1 MEGKTKIA
9 RINQK
14 STFFISLFLFLNIQ
28 DIRKSKAPA
37 FERGS
42 HKIFLCQ
49 VLTSPTLKTPVRGAS
64 KTPVRVQK
72 TPVSKSIPTSRNQE
86 ESEDS
91 LDEGYRPEDKVLN
104 P

>member
-14 STFFISLFLFLNIQ
+14 STFFISLFLFLNIP

-42 HKIFLCQ
+42 HKISLCQ
-49 VLTSPTLKTPVRGAS
+49 VLTSPTSKTPVRGTS

>member
-1 MEGKTKIA
+1 M
-9 RINQK
+9 
-14 STFFISLFLFLNIQ
+14 
-28 DIRKSKAPA
+28 
-37 FERGS
+37 
-42 HKIFLCQ
+42 
-49 VLTSPTLKTPVRGAS
+49 LTSPTSKTPVRDAS